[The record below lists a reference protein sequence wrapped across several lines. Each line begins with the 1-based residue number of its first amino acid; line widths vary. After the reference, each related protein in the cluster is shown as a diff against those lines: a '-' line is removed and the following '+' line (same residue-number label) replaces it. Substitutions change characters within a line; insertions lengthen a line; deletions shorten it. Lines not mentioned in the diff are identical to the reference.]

1 MKQRALL
8 LSLLLALGACASAPK
23 VSYYLL
29 QSPATGTTTDLRA
42 SIPLEVKLP
51 DYLSGS
57 SIVYRES
64 PVQVSLAQ
72 YHQWAEAPDKILAR
86 QLSSQLTALL
96 PPATATPA
104 GKIQVVF
111 EQFNGSYQ
119 GYAQLTGR
127 YSYLD
132 EKGKVRLSRPF
143 DIQAMQRGDGY
154 PALIEA
160 LSRGTTQ
167 LAGEIAQQI
176 RLSP

>member
-8 LSLLLALGACASAPK
+8 LSLLLMLGACASAPK

-29 QSPATGTTTDLRA
+29 QNPATEATTALHA
-42 SIPLEVKLP
+42 PLALEVKLP
-51 DYLSGS
+51 DYLSGP

-64 PVQVSLAQ
+64 PVQVNLAQ

-86 QLSSQLTALL
+86 QLGSQLAALL
-96 PPATATPA
+96 PPAAGSPA
-104 GKIQVVF
+104 GKVEIVF
-111 EQFNGSYQ
+111 DQFNGSYQ
-119 GYAQLTGR
+119 GYAQLAGR

-143 DIQAMQRGDGY
+143 DIQSPQRGDGY
-154 PALIEA
+154 PALVEA

-167 LAGEIAQQI
+167 LASEIAQQI
-176 RLSP
+176 RLLS